1 LGVGGADRSND
12 SDGHRDGV
20 GHMKDISERLRRAAA
35 LGLIDGGLMEE
46 AAAENERLRKNEE
59 LQMQRAIRA
68 EAEVERL
75 CNTIKNCPTDK

>member
-1 LGVGGADRSND
+1 
-12 SDGHRDGV
+12 
-20 GHMKDISERLRRAAA
+20 
-35 LGLIDGGLMEE
+35 MEE

-75 CNTIKNCPTDK
+75 CDTIKNCPTDK

>member
-1 LGVGGADRSND
+1 
-12 SDGHRDGV
+12 
-20 GHMKDISERLRRAAA
+20 
-35 LGLIDGGLMEE
+35 MEE

-75 CNTIKNCPTDK
+75 RNTIKNCPTDK